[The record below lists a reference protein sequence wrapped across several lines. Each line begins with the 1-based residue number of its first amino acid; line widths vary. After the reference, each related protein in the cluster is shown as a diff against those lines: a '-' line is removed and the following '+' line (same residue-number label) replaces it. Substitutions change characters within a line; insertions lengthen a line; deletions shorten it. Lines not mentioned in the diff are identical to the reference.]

1 MIGAIITTYGRLK
14 TMINNIEDK
23 LYKALNIISEEQ
35 KTEFYRIMLNDGNRK
50 MAFEYLL
57 ECLYEIGTM
66 EVENNEN
73 K

>member
-1 MIGAIITTYGRLK
+1 
-14 TMINNIEDK
+14 MINNIEDK

-57 ECLYEIGTM
+57 ECLYTM
-66 EVENNEN
+66 GVENNEN